1 MWSFKN
7 HLLIQVKTITKA
19 LHMVIYQHSPAE
31 CLRPW
36 LLTQLS
42 CFSTLNV
49 NIFCVNFA
57 VWFQELLVCFY
68 NNMLSS
74 WPKDVRI
81 PSQRHELNKHSS
93 YSIWNVLRTHT
104 LHFFT
109 ICQQLTKVFAMD
121 FWVKHC
127 HLNYTIFSHRP
138 CTVLGMHFK
147 LNIRYITPVFEFFY
161 YRFTHSFIRL
171 WTTDHWTW
179 LSRQFQPICL
189 IQCTGNLY
197 PQNRLAP

>member
-1 MWSFKN
+1 MDSFKN

-19 LHMVIYQHSPAE
+19 LHVVIYQHSPAE

-109 ICQQLTKVFAMD
+109 ICQQLTKVFAME
-121 FWVKHC
+121 
-127 HLNYTIFSHRP
+127 
-138 CTVLGMHFK
+138 LGE
-147 LNIRYITPVFEFFY
+147 NIV
-161 YRFTHSFIRL
+161 
-171 WTTDHWTW
+171 TW
-179 LSRQFQPICL
+179 IMQYFLIDLALSLECNSNWIYA
-189 IQCTGNLY
+189 T
-197 PQNRLAP
+197 